1 MTPETDLAHELAEA
15 RRRLVELESL
25 VENSSVAI
33 VQMDADQR
41 VEGWNPAAARLF
53 GYSPQE
59 AIGSSIDDLVLN
71 DDLLEEGRDVTAEAR
86 EQGRADRV
94 TRRVRKDGKP
104 VDVQMM
110 LVSLRA
116 DGEHVGFYAIYHDIT
131 ELQRAR
137 ARAETLLAVTTVLG
151 KTLSLDET
159 FETILDELQQVVPYD
174 SSSIQVIQG
183 NRLQIVAARGL
194 EDLGGLLG
202 VGFDLEDETNLN
214 AQVVRS
220 GRRQVFA
227 DVSQNPHFASQEH
240 GAGRIRGWI
249 CAPMIIGDRVI
260 GVLSIDK
267 FEADFYTEE
276 LAELATAFAAQAATA
291 IENARLLETERA
303 ARQQAET
310 LHAAAESLGSTMAMS
325 EVFELILSELRKV
338 VPYRSASVQELEG
351 NEFVVVG
358 GQGYPDLD
366 ELVGHRYVCSGPGD
380 PAWGLVSRHETLIVA
395 NAAAIY
401 PQFEDVHVDGSIR
414 SWMAVP
420 LLIGDHLI
428 GMVTLDSF
436 DVDFYTA
443 EHAETAKAFAAFAA
457 TAIDKARYVTDLE
470 RAREEAEAATQAKS
484 AFLATMSH
492 EIRTP
497 MNAVIGMS
505 GLLLDTE
512 LTPEQRELAEVVRA
526 SGDALLHVIDD
537 ILDYSKIEAGK
548 LELENEPLDLRSC
561 VEGALDIVAPRAWE
575 KELELGCLIDERVPA
590 GVVGDA
596 VRLRQVLLNLVSNAV
611 KFTEQ
616 GEVIVHVEAEPTGAS
631 SYRLEFAIRDTGVGI
646 ARDRIDRL
654 FASFTQADA
663 STTRRYGGTGLG
675 LAITKRLVELM
686 GGEMWVES
694 EEGKGSTFHV
704 GLPVEAAVVP
714 AREAVPST
722 APQLAGKRL
731 LVVDDNA
738 TNLEIVARHARSWGM
753 DAVAVASPTEALAR
767 IEGGESFDVAIL
779 DLVMPEM
786 DGLALAREI
795 RRHRDEHEL
804 PLVLLTSLGRLP
816 QAQTSGEFAVQ
827 LGKPVKASQLYN
839 GLVKALAEHLLQQE
853 ADGPEPEAAKPTASS
868 LRILLAED
876 NAVNQKVALRLL
888 AQLGYR
894 ADVAANGAEALETLE
909 RQTYDVV
916 LMDVQM
922 PEMDGLEASRRI
934 CGRWPAESRP
944 RIVAMTAN
952 AMREDREACFAAG
965 MDDYLAKPIRPM
977 ELQLAL
983 SRVRP
988 RANTGTADPTGDVAG
1003 LDASA
1008 IESLRDL
1015 DGEGFLAEVIDTFL
1029 GEAPALVAALR
1040 TTREEGDSEELRRT
1054 AHILKSNGQI
1064 FGARRFWELCRE
1076 LEQRARAGELDGSG
1090 ELIDRID
1097 REYAALEESLAA
1109 LRSAAAS

>member
-116 DGEHVGFYAIYHDIT
+116 DGDHVGFYAIYHDIT

-548 LELENEPLDLRSC
+548 LELENEPLDLRNC

-694 EEGKGSTFHV
+694 EEGEGSTFHV

-753 DAVAVASPTEALAR
+753 DAVAIASPTEALAR

-894 ADVAANGAEALETLE
+894 ADVAANGVEALETLE

-1040 TTREEGDSEELRRT
+1040 TTREEGDTEELRRT

-1090 ELIDRID
+1090 ALIDRID
-1097 REYAALEESLAA
+1097 REYAALQESLAA